1 MYRVNVQCWFSLDH
15 ENILWLHI
23 PVDLMKLMVIYMP
36 LQCSILSLSV
46 SLAEGFGNEM
56 EVASSLG
63 KGSE

>member
-1 MYRVNVQCWFSLDH
+1 M
-15 ENILWLHI
+15 

>member
-1 MYRVNVQCWFSLDH
+1 M
-15 ENILWLHI
+15 

-63 KGSE
+63 KESESVLSMPALQALEVAVVQIA